1 MKPLNM
7 NIVYNFLYWNRS
19 PCVVFFWIAAQHIY
33 AESAFLQSLGG
44 VEGQL
49 GGGDVLGM
57 EELTQKQY
65 VFFWFYVG

>member
-1 MKPLNM
+1 M
-7 NIVYNFLYWNRS
+7 NANAGKGFLLGNLGAV
-19 PCVVFFWIAAQHIY
+19 VVFFWIAAQHIY

-65 VFFWFYVG
+65 VFFWFHVG